1 MLLLKMIGK
10 AKYTLLCFMDKEDL
24 KTFLLEMSFS
34 CFSLGNVIFLFFC
47 WKCHFLVCFAV
58 GFEISEVQEYYPVV
72 LCQHLDCR
80 NQAGFESLRVH

>member
-34 CFSLGNVIFLFFC
+34 CFSVGNVIFLFVLLLALRSLKYRSTTLWFC
-47 WKCHFLVCFAV
+47 ASILTAGIK
-58 GFEISEVQEYYPVV
+58 QV
-72 LCQHLDCR
+72 LK
-80 NQAGFESLRVH
+80 V